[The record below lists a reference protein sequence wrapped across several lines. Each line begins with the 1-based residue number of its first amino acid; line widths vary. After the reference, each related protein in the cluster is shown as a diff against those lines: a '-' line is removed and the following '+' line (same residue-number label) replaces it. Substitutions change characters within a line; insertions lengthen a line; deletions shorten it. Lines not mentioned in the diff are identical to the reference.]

1 MKRMYF
7 FGKSANL
14 VFIYNVKALH
24 RA

>member
-14 VFIYNVKALH
+14 VFINNVKALH